1 MPYIA
6 PEVITEAKRMDL
18 LTYLREYEPG
28 ELVKFSSN
36 TYTTRTHDSLK
47 ISNGKWMWWSRGI
60 GGKSALDYLIKV
72 RGMDFVQAVQTI
84 MGNGS
89 VSFPTCENIK
99 SYEEQPL
106 LLPEKSPTADVV
118 FDYLFGR
125 GIDYEIINHCLEQ
138 ELIIESLPYHNA
150 VFIGYDENKEPK
162 YAAYRATNQSRIMGD
177 CTGSKKQYSFRLTA
191 ENTGEVHLFEC
202 AIDLLS
208 YATLMKLE
216 GKDWRQF
223 IYNAINGKNYLEKM
237 EVETLVDCNIFSG
250 VDELLISWIIGRLEN
265 EDIGAK
271 LNGKTIPELCVER
284 RKQHFGKNFR
294 SEYFILQNAFD
305 MIAEGKYQLVSGIK
319 NLVKE
324 YTQSTYKI
332 DRYYRYFYFYFDK
345 LEDTTQFEKIRE
357 LVENIYTNEYL
368 NRITVNWNNE
378 LADADGETGLTLQRD
393 FFARHINHSK
403 DRVVVIISDAVIR
416 LSTFSI
422 PCEQEKQK
430 QEDLGLHCEVTIDG
444 YTDFIFI
451 NRFGQAQHQA
461 TLNKAIRRIIRDCND
476 EQFLHSD
483 EPDVLLPHFSC
494 HSLRHTFTTRMCE
507 AGVNIK
513 VIQDALG
520 HSDISTTLNIYADV
534 TKEMKAAEFKGLDS
548 YFKV

>member
-89 VSFPTCENIK
+89 VNFPTCENIK

-106 LLPEKSPTADVV
+106 LLPEKSPTTDVV

-125 GIDYEIINHCLEQ
+125 GIDYEIISHCLKQ

-150 VFIGYDENKEPK
+150 VFIGYDESKEPK

-216 GKDWRQF
+216 GKDWRQLNLVSLAGVYSPKQK
-223 IYNAINGKNYLEKM
+223 IEDSKVPVTLGRLLEK
-237 EVETLVDCNIFSG
+237 D
-250 VDELLISWIIGRLEN
+250 
-265 EDIGAK
+265 
-271 LNGKTIPELCVER
+271 KT
-284 RKQHFGKNFR
+284 
-294 SEYFILQNAFD
+294 
-305 MIAEGKYQLVSGIK
+305 
-319 NLVKE
+319 
-324 YTQSTYKI
+324 
-332 DRYYRYFYFYFDK
+332 
-345 LEDTTQFEKIRE
+345 
-357 LVENIYTNEYL
+357 
-368 NRITVNWNNE
+368 
-378 LADADGETGLTLQRD
+378 
-393 FFARHINHSK
+393 
-403 DRVVVIISDAVIR
+403 
-416 LSTFSI
+416 
-422 PCEQEKQK
+422 
-430 QEDLGLHCEVTIDG
+430 
-444 YTDFIFI
+444 
-451 NRFGQAQHQA
+451 
-461 TLNKAIRRIIRDCND
+461 IRRIVLHLDND
-476 EQFLHSD
+476 IAGRKATKALQTILSDKYEVVDDPPQYGKDVNDFLCKR
-483 EPDVLLPHFSC
+483 L
-494 HSLRHTFTTRMCE
+494 
-507 AGVNIK
+507 GIK
-513 VIQDALG
+513 DKTERSFAR
-520 HSDISTTLNIYADV
+520 
-534 TKEMKAAEFKGLDS
+534 
-548 YFKV
+548 

>member
-72 RGMDFVQAVQTI
+72 RGMDFVEAVQTI
-84 MGNGS
+84 MRNGS

-106 LLPEKSPTADVV
+106 LLPEKSPTTEVV

-125 GIDYEIINHCLEQ
+125 GIDFEIINYCLEQ

-150 VFIGYDENKEPK
+150 VFIGYDEDKEPK

-223 IYNAINGKNYLEKM
+223 NLVSLAGVYSPKQKIEDSKVPVTLGRMLEK
-237 EVETLVDCNIFSG
+237 D
-250 VDELLISWIIGRLEN
+250 
-265 EDIGAK
+265 
-271 LNGKTIPELCVER
+271 KT
-284 RKQHFGKNFR
+284 
-294 SEYFILQNAFD
+294 
-305 MIAEGKYQLVSGIK
+305 
-319 NLVKE
+319 
-324 YTQSTYKI
+324 
-332 DRYYRYFYFYFDK
+332 
-345 LEDTTQFEKIRE
+345 
-357 LVENIYTNEYL
+357 
-368 NRITVNWNNE
+368 
-378 LADADGETGLTLQRD
+378 
-393 FFARHINHSK
+393 
-403 DRVVVIISDAVIR
+403 
-416 LSTFSI
+416 
-422 PCEQEKQK
+422 
-430 QEDLGLHCEVTIDG
+430 
-444 YTDFIFI
+444 
-451 NRFGQAQHQA
+451 
-461 TLNKAIRRIIRDCND
+461 IRRIVLHLDND
-476 EQFLHSD
+476 IAGRKATKALQTILSDKYEVVDDPPQYGKDVNDFLCKR
-483 EPDVLLPHFSC
+483 L
-494 HSLRHTFTTRMCE
+494 
-507 AGVNIK
+507 GIK
-513 VIQDALG
+513 DKTERSFAR
-520 HSDISTTLNIYADV
+520 
-534 TKEMKAAEFKGLDS
+534 
-548 YFKV
+548 

>member
-72 RGMDFVQAVQTI
+72 RGMDFVEAVQTI

-89 VSFPTCENIK
+89 VSFPTCKNIK

-106 LLPEKSPTADVV
+106 LLPQKSPTTEVV

-150 VFIGYDENKEPK
+150 VFIGYDEDKEPK

-223 IYNAINGKNYLEKM
+223 NLVSLAGVYSPKQKIEDSKVPVTLGRLLEK
-237 EVETLVDCNIFSG
+237 D
-250 VDELLISWIIGRLEN
+250 
-265 EDIGAK
+265 
-271 LNGKTIPELCVER
+271 KT
-284 RKQHFGKNFR
+284 
-294 SEYFILQNAFD
+294 
-305 MIAEGKYQLVSGIK
+305 
-319 NLVKE
+319 
-324 YTQSTYKI
+324 
-332 DRYYRYFYFYFDK
+332 
-345 LEDTTQFEKIRE
+345 
-357 LVENIYTNEYL
+357 
-368 NRITVNWNNE
+368 
-378 LADADGETGLTLQRD
+378 
-393 FFARHINHSK
+393 
-403 DRVVVIISDAVIR
+403 
-416 LSTFSI
+416 
-422 PCEQEKQK
+422 
-430 QEDLGLHCEVTIDG
+430 
-444 YTDFIFI
+444 
-451 NRFGQAQHQA
+451 
-461 TLNKAIRRIIRDCND
+461 IRRIVLHLDND
-476 EQFLHSD
+476 IAGRKATKALQTILSDKYEVVDDPPQYGKDVNDFLCKR
-483 EPDVLLPHFSC
+483 L
-494 HSLRHTFTTRMCE
+494 
-507 AGVNIK
+507 GIK
-513 VIQDALG
+513 DKTERSFAR
-520 HSDISTTLNIYADV
+520 
-534 TKEMKAAEFKGLDS
+534 
-548 YFKV
+548 

>member
-89 VSFPTCENIK
+89 VSFPTYENIK

-106 LLPEKSPTADVV
+106 LMTEKSPTTYVV

-125 GIDYEIINHCLEQ
+125 GIDFEIINHCLEQ
-138 ELIIESLPYHNA
+138 ELIIESLPYHNV
-150 VFIGYDENKEPK
+150 VFIGYDEGKEPK

-216 GKDWRQF
+216 GKDWRQ
-223 IYNAINGKNYLEKM
+223 YNLVSLAGVYSPKQKIKDSKVPVTLSRLLEK
-237 EVETLVDCNIFSG
+237 D
-250 VDELLISWIIGRLEN
+250 
-265 EDIGAK
+265 
-271 LNGKTIPELCVER
+271 KT
-284 RKQHFGKNFR
+284 
-294 SEYFILQNAFD
+294 
-305 MIAEGKYQLVSGIK
+305 
-319 NLVKE
+319 
-324 YTQSTYKI
+324 
-332 DRYYRYFYFYFDK
+332 
-345 LEDTTQFEKIRE
+345 
-357 LVENIYTNEYL
+357 
-368 NRITVNWNNE
+368 
-378 LADADGETGLTLQRD
+378 
-393 FFARHINHSK
+393 
-403 DRVVVIISDAVIR
+403 
-416 LSTFSI
+416 
-422 PCEQEKQK
+422 
-430 QEDLGLHCEVTIDG
+430 
-444 YTDFIFI
+444 
-451 NRFGQAQHQA
+451 
-461 TLNKAIRRIIRDCND
+461 IRRIVLHLDND
-476 EQFLHSD
+476 IAGRKATKALQTILSDKYEVVDDPPQYGKDVNDFLCKR
-483 EPDVLLPHFSC
+483 L
-494 HSLRHTFTTRMCE
+494 
-507 AGVNIK
+507 GIK
-513 VIQDALG
+513 DKTERSFAR
-520 HSDISTTLNIYADV
+520 
-534 TKEMKAAEFKGLDS
+534 
-548 YFKV
+548 

>member
-89 VSFPTCENIK
+89 VSFPTCKNIK

-106 LLPEKSPTADVV
+106 LLPQKSPTTEVV

-223 IYNAINGKNYLEKM
+223 NLVSLAGVYSPKQKIEDSKVPVTLGRLLEK
-237 EVETLVDCNIFSG
+237 D
-250 VDELLISWIIGRLEN
+250 
-265 EDIGAK
+265 
-271 LNGKTIPELCVER
+271 KT
-284 RKQHFGKNFR
+284 
-294 SEYFILQNAFD
+294 
-305 MIAEGKYQLVSGIK
+305 
-319 NLVKE
+319 
-324 YTQSTYKI
+324 
-332 DRYYRYFYFYFDK
+332 
-345 LEDTTQFEKIRE
+345 
-357 LVENIYTNEYL
+357 
-368 NRITVNWNNE
+368 
-378 LADADGETGLTLQRD
+378 
-393 FFARHINHSK
+393 
-403 DRVVVIISDAVIR
+403 
-416 LSTFSI
+416 
-422 PCEQEKQK
+422 
-430 QEDLGLHCEVTIDG
+430 
-444 YTDFIFI
+444 
-451 NRFGQAQHQA
+451 
-461 TLNKAIRRIIRDCND
+461 IRRIVPHLDND
-476 EQFLHSD
+476 IAGRKATKALQTILSDKYEVVDDPPQYGKDVNDFLCKR
-483 EPDVLLPHFSC
+483 L
-494 HSLRHTFTTRMCE
+494 
-507 AGVNIK
+507 GIK
-513 VIQDALG
+513 DKTERSFAR
-520 HSDISTTLNIYADV
+520 
-534 TKEMKAAEFKGLDS
+534 
-548 YFKV
+548 

>member
-72 RGMDFVQAVQTI
+72 RGMDFVGAVQTI

-89 VSFPTCENIK
+89 VNFPTCENIK

-106 LLPEKSPTADVV
+106 LLPEKSPTTDVV

-223 IYNAINGKNYLEKM
+223 NLVSLAGVYSPKQKIEDSKVPVTLGRLLEK
-237 EVETLVDCNIFSG
+237 D
-250 VDELLISWIIGRLEN
+250 
-265 EDIGAK
+265 
-271 LNGKTIPELCVER
+271 KTIKRIVLHLDNDIAGRKATKALQTILSDKYEVVDDPPQYGKDVNDFLCKR
-284 RKQHFGKNFR
+284 
-294 SEYFILQNAFD
+294 L
-305 MIAEGKYQLVSGIK
+305 GIK
-319 NLVKE
+319 
-324 YTQSTYKI
+324 
-332 DRYYRYFYFYFDK
+332 DK
-345 LEDTTQFEKIRE
+345 TERS
-357 LVENIYTNEYL
+357 
-368 NRITVNWNNE
+368 
-378 LADADGETGLTLQRD
+378 
-393 FFARHINHSK
+393 FAR
-403 DRVVVIISDAVIR
+403 
-416 LSTFSI
+416 
-422 PCEQEKQK
+422 
-430 QEDLGLHCEVTIDG
+430 
-444 YTDFIFI
+444 
-451 NRFGQAQHQA
+451 
-461 TLNKAIRRIIRDCND
+461 
-476 EQFLHSD
+476 
-483 EPDVLLPHFSC
+483 
-494 HSLRHTFTTRMCE
+494 
-507 AGVNIK
+507 
-513 VIQDALG
+513 
-520 HSDISTTLNIYADV
+520 
-534 TKEMKAAEFKGLDS
+534 
-548 YFKV
+548 

>member
-72 RGMDFVQAVQTI
+72 RGMDFVEAVQTI

-89 VSFPTCENIK
+89 VSFPTYENIK

-106 LLPEKSPTADVV
+106 LLSEKSPTTDVV

-125 GIDYEIINHCLEQ
+125 GIDFEIINYCLEQ

-223 IYNAINGKNYLEKM
+223 NLVSLAGVYSPKQKIEDSKVPVTLGRLLEK
-237 EVETLVDCNIFSG
+237 D
-250 VDELLISWIIGRLEN
+250 
-265 EDIGAK
+265 
-271 LNGKTIPELCVER
+271 KT
-284 RKQHFGKNFR
+284 
-294 SEYFILQNAFD
+294 
-305 MIAEGKYQLVSGIK
+305 
-319 NLVKE
+319 
-324 YTQSTYKI
+324 
-332 DRYYRYFYFYFDK
+332 
-345 LEDTTQFEKIRE
+345 
-357 LVENIYTNEYL
+357 
-368 NRITVNWNNE
+368 
-378 LADADGETGLTLQRD
+378 
-393 FFARHINHSK
+393 
-403 DRVVVIISDAVIR
+403 
-416 LSTFSI
+416 
-422 PCEQEKQK
+422 
-430 QEDLGLHCEVTIDG
+430 
-444 YTDFIFI
+444 
-451 NRFGQAQHQA
+451 
-461 TLNKAIRRIIRDCND
+461 IRRIVLHLDND
-476 EQFLHSD
+476 IAGRKATKALQTILSDKYEVVDDPPQYGKDVNDFLCKR
-483 EPDVLLPHFSC
+483 L
-494 HSLRHTFTTRMCE
+494 
-507 AGVNIK
+507 GIK
-513 VIQDALG
+513 DKTERSFAR
-520 HSDISTTLNIYADV
+520 
-534 TKEMKAAEFKGLDS
+534 
-548 YFKV
+548 

>member
-72 RGMDFVQAVQTI
+72 RGMDFVEAVQTI

-89 VSFPTCENIK
+89 VSFPTCKNIK

-106 LLPEKSPTADVV
+106 LLPQKSPTTEVV

-216 GKDWRQF
+216 GKEWRQLNLVSLAGVYSPKQK
-223 IYNAINGKNYLEKM
+223 IEDSKVPVTLGRLLEK
-237 EVETLVDCNIFSG
+237 D
-250 VDELLISWIIGRLEN
+250 
-265 EDIGAK
+265 
-271 LNGKTIPELCVER
+271 KT
-284 RKQHFGKNFR
+284 
-294 SEYFILQNAFD
+294 
-305 MIAEGKYQLVSGIK
+305 
-319 NLVKE
+319 
-324 YTQSTYKI
+324 
-332 DRYYRYFYFYFDK
+332 
-345 LEDTTQFEKIRE
+345 
-357 LVENIYTNEYL
+357 
-368 NRITVNWNNE
+368 
-378 LADADGETGLTLQRD
+378 
-393 FFARHINHSK
+393 
-403 DRVVVIISDAVIR
+403 
-416 LSTFSI
+416 
-422 PCEQEKQK
+422 
-430 QEDLGLHCEVTIDG
+430 
-444 YTDFIFI
+444 
-451 NRFGQAQHQA
+451 
-461 TLNKAIRRIIRDCND
+461 IRRIVLHLDND
-476 EQFLHSD
+476 IAGRKATKALQTILSDKYEVVDDPPQYGKDVNDFLCKR
-483 EPDVLLPHFSC
+483 L
-494 HSLRHTFTTRMCE
+494 
-507 AGVNIK
+507 GIK
-513 VIQDALG
+513 DKTERSFAR
-520 HSDISTTLNIYADV
+520 
-534 TKEMKAAEFKGLDS
+534 
-548 YFKV
+548 

>member
-89 VSFPTCENIK
+89 VSFPTCKNIK

-106 LLPEKSPTADVV
+106 LLPQKSPTTEVV

-216 GKDWRQF
+216 GKEWRQF
-223 IYNAINGKNYLEKM
+223 NLVSLAGVYSPKQKIEDSKVPVTLGRLLEK
-237 EVETLVDCNIFSG
+237 D
-250 VDELLISWIIGRLEN
+250 
-265 EDIGAK
+265 
-271 LNGKTIPELCVER
+271 KT
-284 RKQHFGKNFR
+284 
-294 SEYFILQNAFD
+294 
-305 MIAEGKYQLVSGIK
+305 
-319 NLVKE
+319 
-324 YTQSTYKI
+324 
-332 DRYYRYFYFYFDK
+332 
-345 LEDTTQFEKIRE
+345 
-357 LVENIYTNEYL
+357 
-368 NRITVNWNNE
+368 
-378 LADADGETGLTLQRD
+378 
-393 FFARHINHSK
+393 
-403 DRVVVIISDAVIR
+403 
-416 LSTFSI
+416 
-422 PCEQEKQK
+422 
-430 QEDLGLHCEVTIDG
+430 
-444 YTDFIFI
+444 
-451 NRFGQAQHQA
+451 
-461 TLNKAIRRIIRDCND
+461 IRRIVLHLDND
-476 EQFLHSD
+476 IAGRKATKALQTILSDNYEVVDDPPQYGKDVNDFLCKR
-483 EPDVLLPHFSC
+483 L
-494 HSLRHTFTTRMCE
+494 
-507 AGVNIK
+507 GIK
-513 VIQDALG
+513 DKTERSFAR
-520 HSDISTTLNIYADV
+520 
-534 TKEMKAAEFKGLDS
+534 
-548 YFKV
+548 

>member
-1 MPYIA
+1 MSYIA

-89 VSFPTCENIK
+89 VSFPTCKNIK

-106 LLPEKSPTADVV
+106 LLPQKSPTTEVV

-223 IYNAINGKNYLEKM
+223 NLVSLAGVYSPKQKIEDSKVPVTLGRLLEK
-237 EVETLVDCNIFSG
+237 D
-250 VDELLISWIIGRLEN
+250 
-265 EDIGAK
+265 
-271 LNGKTIPELCVER
+271 KT
-284 RKQHFGKNFR
+284 
-294 SEYFILQNAFD
+294 
-305 MIAEGKYQLVSGIK
+305 
-319 NLVKE
+319 
-324 YTQSTYKI
+324 
-332 DRYYRYFYFYFDK
+332 
-345 LEDTTQFEKIRE
+345 
-357 LVENIYTNEYL
+357 
-368 NRITVNWNNE
+368 
-378 LADADGETGLTLQRD
+378 
-393 FFARHINHSK
+393 
-403 DRVVVIISDAVIR
+403 
-416 LSTFSI
+416 
-422 PCEQEKQK
+422 
-430 QEDLGLHCEVTIDG
+430 
-444 YTDFIFI
+444 
-451 NRFGQAQHQA
+451 
-461 TLNKAIRRIIRDCND
+461 IRRIVLHLDND
-476 EQFLHSD
+476 IAGRKATKALQTILSDKYEVVDDPPQYGKDVNDFLCKR
-483 EPDVLLPHFSC
+483 L
-494 HSLRHTFTTRMCE
+494 
-507 AGVNIK
+507 GIK
-513 VIQDALG
+513 DKTERSFAR
-520 HSDISTTLNIYADV
+520 
-534 TKEMKAAEFKGLDS
+534 
-548 YFKV
+548 

>member
-1 MPYIA
+1 MPHIA

-89 VSFPTCENIK
+89 VSFPTCKNIK

-106 LLPEKSPTADVV
+106 LLPQKSPTTEVV

-223 IYNAINGKNYLEKM
+223 NLVSLAGVYSPKQKIEDSKVPVTLGRLLEK
-237 EVETLVDCNIFSG
+237 D
-250 VDELLISWIIGRLEN
+250 
-265 EDIGAK
+265 
-271 LNGKTIPELCVER
+271 KT
-284 RKQHFGKNFR
+284 
-294 SEYFILQNAFD
+294 
-305 MIAEGKYQLVSGIK
+305 
-319 NLVKE
+319 
-324 YTQSTYKI
+324 
-332 DRYYRYFYFYFDK
+332 
-345 LEDTTQFEKIRE
+345 
-357 LVENIYTNEYL
+357 
-368 NRITVNWNNE
+368 
-378 LADADGETGLTLQRD
+378 
-393 FFARHINHSK
+393 
-403 DRVVVIISDAVIR
+403 
-416 LSTFSI
+416 
-422 PCEQEKQK
+422 
-430 QEDLGLHCEVTIDG
+430 
-444 YTDFIFI
+444 
-451 NRFGQAQHQA
+451 
-461 TLNKAIRRIIRDCND
+461 IRRIVLHLDND
-476 EQFLHSD
+476 IAGRKATKALQTILSDKYEVVDDPPQYGKDVNDFLCKR
-483 EPDVLLPHFSC
+483 L
-494 HSLRHTFTTRMCE
+494 
-507 AGVNIK
+507 GIK
-513 VIQDALG
+513 DKTERSFAR
-520 HSDISTTLNIYADV
+520 
-534 TKEMKAAEFKGLDS
+534 
-548 YFKV
+548 

>member
-89 VSFPTCENIK
+89 VSFPTYENIK

-106 LLPEKSPTADVV
+106 LLPEKSPTTDVV

-125 GIDYEIINHCLEQ
+125 GIDFEIINHCLEQ
-138 ELIIESLPYHNA
+138 ELIIESLPYHNV
-150 VFIGYDENKEPK
+150 VFIGYDEGKEPK

-216 GKDWRQF
+216 GKDWRQY
-223 IYNAINGKNYLEKM
+223 ILVSLAGVYSPKQKIKDSKVPVTLSRLLEK
-237 EVETLVDCNIFSG
+237 D
-250 VDELLISWIIGRLEN
+250 
-265 EDIGAK
+265 
-271 LNGKTIPELCVER
+271 KT
-284 RKQHFGKNFR
+284 
-294 SEYFILQNAFD
+294 
-305 MIAEGKYQLVSGIK
+305 
-319 NLVKE
+319 
-324 YTQSTYKI
+324 
-332 DRYYRYFYFYFDK
+332 
-345 LEDTTQFEKIRE
+345 
-357 LVENIYTNEYL
+357 
-368 NRITVNWNNE
+368 
-378 LADADGETGLTLQRD
+378 
-393 FFARHINHSK
+393 
-403 DRVVVIISDAVIR
+403 
-416 LSTFSI
+416 
-422 PCEQEKQK
+422 
-430 QEDLGLHCEVTIDG
+430 
-444 YTDFIFI
+444 
-451 NRFGQAQHQA
+451 
-461 TLNKAIRRIIRDCND
+461 IRRIVLHLDND
-476 EQFLHSD
+476 IAGRKATKALQTILSDKYEVVDDPPQYGKDVNDFLCKR
-483 EPDVLLPHFSC
+483 L
-494 HSLRHTFTTRMCE
+494 
-507 AGVNIK
+507 GIK
-513 VIQDALG
+513 DKTERSFAR
-520 HSDISTTLNIYADV
+520 
-534 TKEMKAAEFKGLDS
+534 
-548 YFKV
+548 

>member
-72 RGMDFVQAVQTI
+72 RGMDFVEAVQTI
-84 MGNGS
+84 MGNGA

-223 IYNAINGKNYLEKM
+223 NLVSLAGVYSPKQKIEDSKVPVTLGRLLEK
-237 EVETLVDCNIFSG
+237 D
-250 VDELLISWIIGRLEN
+250 
-265 EDIGAK
+265 
-271 LNGKTIPELCVER
+271 KTIKRIVLHLDNDIAGRKATKALQTILSDNYEVVDDPPQYGKDVNDFLCKR
-284 RKQHFGKNFR
+284 
-294 SEYFILQNAFD
+294 L
-305 MIAEGKYQLVSGIK
+305 GIK
-319 NLVKE
+319 
-324 YTQSTYKI
+324 
-332 DRYYRYFYFYFDK
+332 DK
-345 LEDTTQFEKIRE
+345 TERS
-357 LVENIYTNEYL
+357 
-368 NRITVNWNNE
+368 
-378 LADADGETGLTLQRD
+378 
-393 FFARHINHSK
+393 FAR
-403 DRVVVIISDAVIR
+403 
-416 LSTFSI
+416 
-422 PCEQEKQK
+422 
-430 QEDLGLHCEVTIDG
+430 
-444 YTDFIFI
+444 
-451 NRFGQAQHQA
+451 
-461 TLNKAIRRIIRDCND
+461 
-476 EQFLHSD
+476 
-483 EPDVLLPHFSC
+483 
-494 HSLRHTFTTRMCE
+494 
-507 AGVNIK
+507 
-513 VIQDALG
+513 
-520 HSDISTTLNIYADV
+520 
-534 TKEMKAAEFKGLDS
+534 
-548 YFKV
+548 